1 MQRGTEQRAQTP
13 SPQLSSADGPL
24 LGQDGQVLAGPQV
37 DWHRTPQEQA
47 ELRDAS
53 QELINGGNQTR
64 RPGASPS
71 QSHTHG
77 KKLGEGPQALQ
88 HYSSGLQ
95 PKSYL
100 LSTHRNPIVFLSKN
114 RKLGL
119 GLDGDEI

>member
-53 QELINGGNQTR
+53 QELMGWRKPDTQAWRLTL
-64 RPGASPS
+64 SE
-71 QSHTHG
+71 SH
-77 KKLGEGPQALQ
+77 A
-88 HYSSGLQ
+88 
-95 PKSYL
+95 
-100 LSTHRNPIVFLSKN
+100 R
-114 RKLGL
+114 
-119 GLDGDEI
+119 